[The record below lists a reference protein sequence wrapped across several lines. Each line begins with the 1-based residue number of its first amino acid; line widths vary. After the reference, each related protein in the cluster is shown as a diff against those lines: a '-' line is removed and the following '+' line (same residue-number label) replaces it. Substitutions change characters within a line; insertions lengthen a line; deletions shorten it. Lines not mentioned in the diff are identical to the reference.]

1 MRIPAKRMP
10 IREITSGKFVETEGQ
25 WESNYIL
32 TKNSENV
39 SRVAIYGV
47 IVSKY
52 SNIAKEFCSVTVED
66 LTDDIR
72 VSGFKGMAKKL
83 ENFRKGDV
91 VLVVG
96 RLRKDLKENIYVFP
110 EIVRKIEADEFFL
123 NVFENY

>member
-1 MRIPAKRMP
+1 MRIPVTKIP
-10 IREITSGKFVETEGQ
+10 IKEINSGKFVETEGQ
-25 WESNYIL
+25 WESNYIV
-32 TKNSENV
+32 TENSKKV
-39 SRVAIYGV
+39 SRVAIYGI

-52 SNIAKEFCSVTVED
+52 SNIAKEFCSVNVED

-83 ENFRKGDV
+83 ESFKKGDI

-96 RLRKDLKENIYVFP
+96 RLRKDLKENTYVFP
-110 EIVRKIEADEFFL
+110 EIVRKVEADEFFL